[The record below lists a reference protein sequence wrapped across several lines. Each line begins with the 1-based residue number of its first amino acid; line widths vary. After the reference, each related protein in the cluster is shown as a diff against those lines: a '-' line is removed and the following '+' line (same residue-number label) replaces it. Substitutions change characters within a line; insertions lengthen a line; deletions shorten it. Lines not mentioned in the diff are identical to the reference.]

1 MLKTAVRALLAR
13 LPQPQTK
20 GGACFACHQFV
31 PQETTQCPHCRV
43 SQPLL
48 WGYSGP
54 LQERGVDWGMTTVLI
69 WSCVVVYGVS
79 LAIDLPGIRHG
90 GPMRWLSPSSRSLLA
105 LGSTG
110 AVPLFELGRWWTVLS
125 AAWLHG
131 GALHLL
137 LNLMWLRLLGPAV
150 AQFYG
155 AGRLLWIYG
164 GSAIAGSVLTSA
176 IAAADFAVLPPALH
190 GANYTVG
197 ASGAIFGLLG
207 ALLSVPSPHLQ
218 RMAWTYALLNFGFG
232 LFSVQVDNWAH
243 LGGLLGGWFCSQLPG
258 MGVKSPERFYH
269 LIGAVIIGGGAI
281 AAVLAS
287 ILTPVG

>member
-1 MLKTAVRALLAR
+1 
-13 LPQPQTK
+13 
-20 GGACFACHQFV
+20 
-31 PQETTQCPHCRV
+31 
-43 SQPLL
+43 
-48 WGYSGP
+48 
-54 LQERGVDWGMTTVLI
+54 VDWGITTVLI

-79 LAIDLPGIRHG
+79 LGLDVGGIRNG
-90 GPMRWLSPSSRSLLA
+90 GLMRWLSPSSRSLLA

-137 LNLMWLRLLGPAV
+137 LNLAWLRMLGPAV

-155 AGRLLWIYG
+155 AGRLLLIYG
-164 GSAIAGSVLTSA
+164 GSAIAGSLVTSA
-176 IAAADFAVLPPALH
+176 IAAADFSFLPPALH

-218 RMAWTYALLNFGFG
+218 QMAWTYALLNFAFG
-232 LFSVQVDNWAH
+232 LFTAQVDNWAH
-243 LGGLLGGWFCSQLPG
+243 LGGLLGGWLCSQLPG
-258 MGVKSPERFYH
+258 MAVKSPERFYH
-269 LIGAVIIGGGAI
+269 LIGAAIVGGCVI
-281 AAVLAS
+281 AALLAS
-287 ILTPVG
+287 ILTPV